1 MKKGLSFSCGL
12 LLFAHAI
19 MANPVPHAQN
29 TAPRRYTKASL
40 RFSTYASYSKY
51 QSIKAFKGADSANA
65 FYRREFKKAADDF
78 TDPWLLLTGGTL
90 TGALTGTTGSF
101 SGNLTASTIYA
112 TSDIQSTG
120 QLLFAGGL
128 YGIRSTS
135 SRINFNGGSADPL
148 GYDFI
153 QASGTSAI
161 DVHINGNTSSDWPA
175 LKVSNAGSSGFG
187 ALFDIASTSYAQYIV
202 DFRSNNISRFI
213 ITGDGAIAASAAATF
228 GGNVTASNIQSGG
241 QLLFAGGLY
250 GIRNTSSRINFNGGS
265 ADPLG
270 YDFIQ
275 ASGTSAIDVHINGNT
290 SSDWPALK
298 VSNAGSGG
306 YGALFDIAS
315 TSSSKY
321 IADFRSN
328 NISRLVI
335 NGDGS
340 IVASA
345 SASFTGNVG
354 IGTTSPSQKLSVEGN
369 ISANGFITAK
379 KVTVTQLGWSDYV
392 FNKEYKLRSLK
403 SLEGYINQY
412 KHLPEVP
419 TAKEVESKGISVGDS
434 QALLLKKIEELT
446 LYVIALDKDNKQQ
459 KTINRTLLKEIQH
472 LKNKK

>member
-112 TSDIQSTG
+112 TSDIQST
-120 QLLFAGGL
+120 
-128 YGIRSTS
+128 
-135 SRINFNGGSADPL
+135 
-148 GYDFI
+148 
-153 QASGTSAI
+153 
-161 DVHINGNTSSDWPA
+161 
-175 LKVSNAGSSGFG
+175 
-187 ALFDIASTSYAQYIV
+187 
-202 DFRSNNISRFI
+202 
-213 ITGDGAIAASAAATF
+213 
-228 GGNVTASNIQSGG
+228 G